1 MNDPERIQL
10 LKTLKMARLSASA
23 ALKLA
28 RANYATALAACK
40 AAKDM
45 NDDAITEYEDA
56 SAQYAALPADFKA
69 HARDDLTARRIANGA
84 MTKR

>member
-1 MNDPERIQL
+1 MNETERIQL
-10 LKTLKMARLSASA
+10 LKTLKIARLLASA

-28 RANYATALAACK
+28 GANYATALAACK

-56 SAQYAALPADFKA
+56 SAKYAVVLADFKA
-69 HARDDLTARRIANGA
+69 RARADLTASRIANGA
-84 MTKR
+84 KTKR